1 MKLGVLLESVFL
13 RVNGGKPSTDNS
25 VLRAD
30 IRALLPAA
38 INYAM
43 DAAYNINIKSEG
55 DRDLPTEFYGS
66 YDDVPIVRTG
76 KKPSF
81 SLQKGTVPLKG
92 NAGIRSVY
100 DDCDN
105 YYAPLTD
112 SDMPTIKHYGGISTG
127 TKWYR
132 RKGQTVELYNVNPVA
147 EVINYQAIT
156 NIESLS
162 DTDEAPIQ
170 AGQEPIVMDL
180 LYQWI
185 TGQKQNPYDSK
196 IDARDDINASQYK

>member
-1 MKLGVLLESVFL
+1 MKIGVLTETVFL

-38 INYAM
+38 INYAL
-43 DAAYNINIKSEG
+43 DASYNINIRSEG

-66 YDDVPIVRTG
+66 YENVAIVRTG
-76 KKPSF
+76 KRPF
-81 SLQKGTVPLKG
+81 ITLQKGTVPLKG
-92 NAGIRSVY
+92 NAGIRSVN

-105 YYAPLTD
+105 FYAPLTD
-112 SDMPTIKHYGGISTG
+112 SDMATIKHWSTIAIG

-132 RKGQTVELYNVNPVA
+132 RKGATLELYNAGELA
-147 EVINYQAIT
+147 ETLNYQAIT
-156 NIESLS
+156 SISELS

-170 AGQEPIVMDL
+170 AGQEPVVLEL
-180 LYQWI
+180 LTQWI
-185 TGQKQNPYDSK
+185 TGEKQIPYDSK
-196 IDARDDINASQYK
+196 IDSRDDINASQYK

>member
-1 MKLGVLLESVFL
+1 MLIGIILESVFL

-25 VLRAD
+25 VMRAD

-43 DAAYNINIKSEG
+43 DASYNINIKSEG

-66 YDDVPIVRTG
+66 YDDVPVIRTG
-76 KKPSF
+76 KKPYF
-81 SLQKGTVPLKG
+81 VLQKGTVPLKG

-100 DDCDN
+100 DDCDHF
-105 YYAPLTD
+105 YAPLTD
-112 SDMPTIKHYGGISTG
+112 SDMATISHWSGISTG

-132 RKGQTVELYNVNPVA
+132 RKGMNVELWNVNPVA
-147 EVINYQAIT
+147 TVINYQAIT
-156 NIESLS
+156 SIEELD

-170 AGQEPIVMDL
+170 AGQEPVVMDL
-180 LYQWI
+180 LFQWV
-185 TGQKQNPYDSK
+185 TGQKQIPYDSK
-196 IDARDDINASQYK
+196 IDARDDVNASPYK